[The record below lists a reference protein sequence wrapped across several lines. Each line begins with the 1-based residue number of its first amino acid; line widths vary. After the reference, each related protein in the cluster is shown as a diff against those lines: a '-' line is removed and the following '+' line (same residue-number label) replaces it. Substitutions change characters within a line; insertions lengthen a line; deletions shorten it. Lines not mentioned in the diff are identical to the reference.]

1 LSPHPVETTIF
12 YFRAMWEGGYRSYG
26 HLADIASFDVMRKMI
41 APDDALAGISQAR
54 FDKTVRDY
62 TQRVDVKK
70 IDIGGGLIH
79 GAAIDFRGDPSGK
92 LILAH
97 TARRLTDKERAIGS
111 GAPFGTVDV
120 LIEGISDELRRRA
133 FGYLRDYFPE
143 VPIHRI
149 RHLMNNRIL
158 VMNPE
163 VILVKEGQ
171 PVADIYLILSGT
183 VEMLRTGVPGSHLLS
198 AGSIIGET
206 PSLLETRSNETYRAV
221 SFVQAM
227 RLPRDLYLDFVKRNA
242 LYKEVVESRDELEFL
257 RSSWL
262 FADGVSCMTLNR
274 LVRATEP
281 VSFDKDRTMPP
292 PKNDLIV
299 MRSGKALLTTGAG
312 YEEALGA
319 GSYFGAAALLNHA
332 HNGAEVH
339 FLQPT
344 EAYQVPLDSILDLPV
359 VRWKMLE
366 THRRRYE
373 H

>member
-1 LSPHPVETTIF
+1 
-12 YFRAMWEGGYRSYG
+12 
-26 HLADIASFDVMRKMI
+26 
-41 APDDALAGISQAR
+41 
-54 FDKTVRDY
+54 
-62 TQRVDVKK
+62 VDVKK

-79 GAAIDFRGDPSGK
+79 GAAIDFRGDPSSK

-97 TARRLTDKERAIGS
+97 TARRLTEEERAIGS

-143 VPIHRI
+143 VPIYRI
-149 RHLMNNRIL
+149 RHLMNNRLL

-183 VEMLRTGVPGSHLLS
+183 VEMLRIGMPGSHLLS

-206 PSLLETRSNETYRAV
+206 PALLDTRATETYRAV

-227 RLPRDLYLDFVKRNA
+227 RLPRDLYLDFVTRNA
-242 LYKEVVESRDELEFL
+242 LYRDIVESRDELEFL

-281 VSFDKDRTMPP
+281 VSFEQAKTMPP
-292 PKNDLIV
+292 PENDLLV
-299 MRSGKALLTTGAG
+299 MRSGEALLTTAAG
-312 YEEALGA
+312 YEERLAA
-319 GSYFGAAALLNHA
+319 GSYFGAAALLNHG
-332 HNGAEVH
+332 HRGAQVR
-339 FLQPT
+339 FLHAT
-344 EAYQVPLDSILDLPV
+344 DAYRVPLDSILDVPV

-373 H
+373 D